1 VLGQED
7 FALGRVDEKKDI
19 GPSIQN
25 DSMMR
30 RDDLREVV
38 NLQKLFNLVVYLPGG
53 EAMVKRLIHLPRN
66 PAFDF
71 TLLFFLWYQ
80 HAVVSGYGML
90 DDMRLGFKNVGQI
103 FGKSGSQARRS
114 FIDTLDMGSDAT
126 V

>member
-1 VLGQED
+1 MSACVDEQED
-7 FALGRVDEKKDI
+7 F

-38 NLQKLFNLVVYLPGG
+38 NLQKLFNIAVYMPSGIPIVKQLV
-53 EAMVKRLIHLPRN
+53 KLPRN

-71 TLLFFLWYQ
+71 SLLFFLWYQ

-90 DDMRLGFKNVGQI
+90 DDLRLGLENVGQI
-103 FGKSGSQARRS
+103 FGKSGSQAQRS
-114 FIDTLDMGSDAT
+114 FRDTLDIGSDAAI
-126 V
+126 